1 MPLRALPWSAA
12 TAATAAPGQ
21 NGATGPLSGRRGDLD
36 LMRAFVVVGLVA
48 FHSAMVFAPGTDWFV
63 TDPHSSAGFSV
74 LLLWGSLWGMPL
86 LFVVSGMGVRYA
98 LRRRSAGAFVRERL
112 TRLLVPFVTGL
123 VLLVPPMF
131 YVARL
136 SQPGFREPYWRFWLD
151 FMNVPS
157 MAATL
162 LPRGS
167 WTSGTQEFDPAHLW
181 FLYVLLVLTLVLLP
195 AFVFLRGPRGA
206 RVLGRLAG
214 AAERRPL
221 LALAVAAVPVMAVET
236 AFGPDVNTGG
246 WERVS
251 YLFPLLYGFLLASD
265 DRFST
270 VLQRGRRWALAVA
283 VVATGAL
290 LAWTASVVSF
300 GSSLPAG
307 WGALQGLAGWAW
319 LAAILGF
326 GSALR
331 GRSVVRPAPTA
342 PARARWWP
350 RAAAYA
356 NEAVLPF
363 YLLHE
368 PIIVLVAWYV
378 VRWQLP
384 DLAKYLVLVAA
395 SLTITVGL
403 YELLVRRS
411 RVTRLLFGMKL
422 VRQAPGATHGSPAA
436 AAASDNRLS

>member
-1 MPLRALPWSAA
+1 MSLVARPEAGNPIRQGADGSSA
-12 TAATAAPGQ
+12 T
-21 NGATGPLSGRRGDLD
+21 RRTDLD
-36 LMRAFVVVGLVA
+36 LMRVFVVVGLVA

-63 TDPHSSAGFSV
+63 TNPHSSAGFSV

-98 LRRRSAGAFVRERL
+98 LRRRSAGMFVRERL
-112 TRLLVPFVTGL
+112 TRLLVPLVTGL

-136 SQPGFREPYWRFWLD
+136 SQPGFHEPYRRFWLD
-151 FMNVPS
+151 FMNVPA

-195 AFVFLRGPRGA
+195 VFVFLRGPRGSP
-206 RVLGRLAG
+206 VVGRLAG

-221 LALAVAAVPVMAVET
+221 PALAVAALPVMAVET

-265 DRFST
+265 DRFSS

-283 VVATGAL
+283 VLATGAL
-290 LAWTASVVSF
+290 LAWTASVLSF
-300 GSSLPAG
+300 GSSLPTG

-331 GRSVVRPAPTA
+331 GRRSVVRPA
-342 PARARWWP
+342 RAALVRTRWWP
-350 RAAAYA
+350 RAASYA

-368 PIIVLVAWYV
+368 PVIVLVAWYV
-378 VRWQLP
+378 VRWQAP
-384 DLAKYLVLVAA
+384 DLAKYLVLVAV
-395 SLTITVGL
+395 SLLVTIGV
-403 YELLVRRS
+403 YELLVRRF
-411 RVTRLLFGMKL
+411 RVARLLFGMKSARTAEL
-422 VRQAPGATHGSPAA
+422 SGGDPAVGG
-436 AAASDNRLS
+436 